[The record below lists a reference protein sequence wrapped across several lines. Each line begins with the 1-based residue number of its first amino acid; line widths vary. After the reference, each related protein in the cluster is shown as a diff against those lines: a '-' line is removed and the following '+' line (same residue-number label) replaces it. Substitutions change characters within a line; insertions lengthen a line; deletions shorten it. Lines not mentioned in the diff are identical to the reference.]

1 MILCFVTK
9 LFCIHGN
16 FQAPSVWKPLAENL
30 KTRNVNLDVIPIN
43 LENYSIDGFN
53 RWVDDFCNSV
63 QTLAGQ
69 EKSYL
74 LGYSLGGRLA
84 LHASLHNS
92 NLWQGIII
100 VGADPGLESQ
110 EEKKLQLDK
119 DRSWAERLKREP
131 LEKLVDEWDAQS
143 VFCGIRNQAPRNLGE
158 MNPDRLSQQFKVF
171 SKGIQQNLAPKL
183 AELKRPPIL
192 FLSGEKDDKYQKIGE
207 ELAKSSSIVKAQVV
221 PDAGHRVPWENPES
235 FVRVLIDFAFG

>member
-16 FQAPSVWKPLAENL
+16 FQTPSVWKPLGENL
-30 KTRNVNLDVIPIN
+30 NDRNVNLDVIPVN
-43 LENYSIDGFN
+43 LENYSFDGFD

-63 QTLAGQ
+63 ETLTGR
-69 EKSYL
+69 EKSFL

-84 LHASLHNS
+84 LHACLSRPD
-92 NLWQGIII
+92 LWETAIV
-100 VGADPGLESQ
+100 VGADPGLESE
-110 EEKKLQLDK
+110 EEKRLQLDR
-119 DRSWAERLKREP
+119 DRNWAERLKREP